1 MKNLILRKLF
11 LSAVVG
17 GLSSTAFAT
26 LRITEMCP
34 RPDAMDP
41 NGKEAGWIELQNTGD
56 TAITLSDYALIRF
69 NRGKKEKCAL
79 KDDLKP
85 FPEALGDL
93 APGARIVVYAGE
105 EYDNVDKEEFKCYP
119 VEGSTT
125 GEQIGVFPFKVN
137 PKNYPTVRLYKLD
150 HTLAEDSTKHT
161 LLQTL
166 NIPVDL
172 EDNKSFGPGSHLVTK
187 PLIGSETAYTYI
199 VTNGE
204 EIVEGVGRG
213 ILAVEESVAATYV
226 QGNAIESLVAM
237 EGADEVTTAVEE
249 TDGIYNFANVQSAQ
263 DGLRATLL
271 EGTVL
276 DGGFAASFWFKT
288 AQTSKNS
295 AGNDGTGM
303 VLFECRPSPSD
314 DGTNNRAGVNLF
326 IDGDSLLRIQPRNRS
341 NGSKSIPSDGTV
353 VTDNEWHHVVLTG
366 GMTPGE
372 TITLYYDGEV
382 AISAKLEHDITLQL
396 AYLCYGRA
404 YNSNSWLPY
413 IGELKNIQFFPRVLT
428 AAEVQAESALLS
440 DVTSLTATDVTA
452 SETAEG
458 EYTFGKS
465 ESSALAYLED
475 GNITKFDGETVAFWV
490 KPTSF
495 EGNGKEATV
504 LVDCRN
510 GSKDTT
516 GYLLLRKDNG
526 TIYVQRWNGSEVVNI
541 EYFADDL
548 PLNKWTHIAF
558 SLNPKTTVGTLYING
573 VKVEGKTI
581 DDYSDTTTKRRFGG
595 SHDKYWR
602 GLIGSMADVRV
613 FNTIL
618 SDLDIAR
625 LHNAND
631 RKQALV
637 TVDGTSSTADTVV
650 NVDSIAEDA
659 TVSGTYTGTLAQA
672 GIVTVTSEKEGLTIM
687 WNGVEKM
694 INTAFEAGAGDYTL
708 RWNAPALNGDISLTA
723 LQVFANTERYI
734 FPTMTKGAENNYA
747 DAIPVGPQVGPQVGK
762 KVDGTRALMGATPT
776 APVPAATDL
785 PVTFTIYPLS
795 DNGEVADENAIT
807 GVELLYVMDFG
818 EMKTLTMTA
827 GADNTWTT
835 TIPGEE
841 LPEPGH
847 LIRYAA
853 RITDGAG
860 YTWRSPSENNL
871 DDCPL
876 WYGTIVQPTTDQN
889 SATLQTFHLF
899 ADEFALNNMDKQ
911 FDTIEGSYPYGARVG
926 IYDMQ
931 TEEYYDRVRI
941 DLRGNTSASF
951 NKKSHGLRF
960 NKCHPLVFDH
970 PFDGF
975 EIETRKTSFTAE
987 WPDPTFLRQSLSF
1000 YIWRNAGNLV
1010 PFHYP
1015 VRLLRNGEFYQLA
1028 FHTNRFTDELIEDYY
1043 GLDPMGYGYKNVG
1056 TFAPNLSTSA
1066 GGIEKKTPDDGIE
1079 TGTVAMAPLQEF
1091 VNRFTSVKSIT
1102 ESEYTELP
1110 DVTKVVVQ
1118 HFDLPAWFNYLATAR
1133 ITQEADDVWA
1143 NISAYYD
1150 INGTNTWMPL
1160 AYDHNL
1166 SFGQWYYGDDRDM
1179 GRIGLRPAD
1188 DTFKSHP
1195 FYGGHRIRAYKKSGA
1210 TVGNPNYA
1218 VEAVWQSEKFRRLYL
1233 RRLRTLMDE
1242 VLKEPGTEQKD
1253 TPFWEYMTTMQAAM
1267 TEDAATDRAKWGYG
1281 DSTVIYVWD
1290 KTMSLEEGLVD
1301 MWDNYVVPRRVHLFE
1316 THSVTNADK
1325 EIGYGSKLNAGI
1337 PAPQSAIADLKA
1349 GMTLK
1354 TKIAELDDVLVI
1366 QNTNDEAID
1375 MSKWTLAGAVEWTLP
1390 PGTVIDAQIDGV
1402 PGELYIVADRN
1413 AYVLAHETELT
1424 DQVIVGNAEFTES
1437 QVFTLTATDGTQVIA
1452 TEPSDAMLGLRVA
1465 EVMPATPEDG
1475 GDGAEYI
1482 VLKNILT
1489 DKTINLEGVNVRA
1502 MKDED
1507 GEPWKVD
1514 ITLPAGTLEPGATC
1528 RLDKADFEESGWD
1541 KITNGKVRFEIR
1553 DAEGALCQYAYW
1565 SDKWYPQM
1573 DEGGAS
1579 LIAVSFES
1587 EIGTGDDGK
1596 LDWKPSFVW
1605 PADDEAAQAAITEAI
1620 AANGA
1625 IATWLRTLDETGN
1638 EALASFTG
1646 SADDLELCWL
1656 INLSPVASPDV
1667 EMAITAI
1674 TFDAGGDLQI
1684 KGTLSVNDNAHET
1697 DVNGLI
1703 KLFKYTTLEGTPTEE
1718 TLSIKTFPLGFSTTP
1733 GEARFF
1739 KVKIE

>member
-56 TAITLSDYALIRF
+56 TEITLSDYALIRF
-69 NRGKKEKCAL
+69 NRGKKEKNSL
-79 KDDLKP
+79 EDDLKP
-85 FPEALGDL
+85 FPSELGTL
-93 APGARIVVYAGE
+93 APGARIVIYTGE
-105 EYDNVDKEEFKCYP
+105 EYDNIDKEAFKCYP
-119 VEGSTT
+119 V
-125 GEQIGVFPFKVN
+125 GETDERIAVFPFKVN
-137 PKNYPTVRLYKLD
+137 PKKYATVRLYKVD
-150 HTLAEDSTKHT
+150 PADEAHT
-161 LLQTL
+161 LLQTM
-166 NIPVDL
+166 IVPVDL
-172 EDNKSFGPGSHLVTK
+172 EDNKSFGPASAVITVPIVTD
-187 PLIGSETAYTYI
+187 ETAYAYM
-199 VTNGE
+199 VTNGDE
-204 EIVEGVGRG
+204 TIEGNGTG
-213 ILAVEESVAATYV
+213 SFAVLEDVPATYT
-226 QGNAIESLVAM
+226 QGNAIQSLVAM
-237 EGADEVTTAVEE
+237 NGTTVSTAVKEA
-249 TDGIYNFANVQSAQ
+249 DGVYNFADVTSAQ
-263 DGLRATLL
+263 DGLRATLT
-271 EGTVL
+271 EGTTL

-288 AQTSKNS
+288 TQSPVEN
-295 AGNDGTGM
+295 GNIDGKGM

-314 DGTNNRAGVNLF
+314 DGTNNRAGINLF
-326 IDGDSLLRIQPRNRS
+326 IDGNGILRIQPRNQG
-341 NGSKSIPSDGTV
+341 NGSSNISTEGTI

-366 GMTPGE
+366 GMKPGE
-372 TITLYYDGEV
+372 TVTLYYDGDE
-382 AISAKLEHDITLQL
+382 AISAKLAHDITLQL

-428 AAEVQAESALLS
+428 AEEVQAESVLLS
-440 DVTSLTATDVTA
+440 DVTSLTATSVTA
-452 SETAEG
+452 SETAED
-458 EYTFGKS
+458 EYVFGKS
-465 ESSALAYLED
+465 EASTLAYLED
-475 GNITKFDGETVAFWV
+475 GNTTQFGGETVAFWV
-490 KPTSF
+490 NPTSF
-495 EGNGKEATV
+495 DGAGKEATV

-541 EYFADDL
+541 EYSADDL
-548 PLNKWTHIAF
+548 PLNEWTHVAF
-558 SLNPKTTVGTLYING
+558 SLNPETTVGTLYING

-581 DDYSDTTTKRRFGG
+581 DGYLDTTTKRRFGG

-602 GLIGSMADVRV
+602 GLIGLMADVRV
-613 FNTIL
+613 FNTVL

-625 LHNAND
+625 LHNANE
-631 RKQALV
+631 RKQSSV
-637 TVDGTSSTADTVV
+637 TVDDTSLTADTIVS
-650 NVDSIAEDA
+650 VDSIAENA
-659 TVSGTYTGTLAQA
+659 TVSGTYTVTLAQA
-672 GIVTVTSEKEGLTIM
+672 GKVTVTSEKEGLTIA
-687 WNGVEKM
+687 WNGVEQSL
-694 INTAFEAGAGDYTL
+694 NTAFEVDAGEYVLT
-708 RWNAPALNGDISLTA
+708 WTAPALNGDISLTA
-723 LQVFANTERYI
+723 THAYANPDTAVKRFI
-734 FPTMTKGAENNYA
+734 FPKMTKGAENDDTGA
-747 DAIPVGPQVGPQVGK
+747 LPVGPQVGPKLGK
-762 KVDGTRALMGATPT
+762 KADGTPALMGATPT
-776 APVPAATDL
+776 APVAAATDL
-785 PVTFTIYPLS
+785 PITFTIYPLS
-795 DNGEVADENAIT
+795 DNGEVATENAIAS
-807 GVELLYVMDFG
+807 VELLYVMDFG
-818 EMKTLTMTA
+818 EVKSLSMTA
-827 GADNTWTT
+827 GADNTWTA
-835 TIPGEE
+835 TIPGDE
-841 LPEPGH
+841 LPEAGH

-860 YTWRSPSENNL
+860 NIWRSPSENNL
-871 DDCPL
+871 DDCPS
-876 WYGTIVQPTTDQN
+876 WYGTIVEPTVDQN

-899 ADEFALNNMDKQ
+899 ADAFALTNMDKQ

-931 TEEYYDRVRI
+931 TKEYYDRVRI

-960 NKCHPLVFDH
+960 NKCHPLIFKH
-970 PFDGF
+970 PFDGD

-1079 TGTVAMAPLQEF
+1079 TGTVAMAPLQTF
-1091 VNRFTSVKSIT
+1091 VNRFKSVDAST
-1102 ESEYTELP
+1102 EN
-1110 DVTKVVVQ
+1110 DAAITKVVVQ
-1118 HFDLPAWFNYLATAR
+1118 HFDLSAWFNYLATAR

-1166 SFGQWYYGDDRDM
+1166 SFGQWYYNDDSAA
-1179 GRIGLRPAD
+1179 GKIGLRPAD

-1195 FYGGHRIRAYKKSGA
+1195 FYGGHRIRAHKVNGS

-1218 VEAVWQSEKFRRLYL
+1218 VEAVWQSSKFRRLYL

-1242 VLKEPGTEQKD
+1242 VLKEPGTSAED
-1253 TPFWEYMTTMQAAM
+1253 TPFWKYMTTMQAAM
-1267 TEDAATDRAKWGYG
+1267 TEDAATDRVKWGYG
-1281 DSTVIYVWD
+1281 NDTQIYVWN

-1301 MWDNYVVPRRVHLFE
+1301 MWDNYVVPRRIHLFG
-1316 THSVTNADK
+1316 THSVTNDAVA
-1325 EIGYGSKLNAGI
+1325 IGYGAKLNAGI

-1349 GMTLK
+1349 GITLK
-1354 TKIAELDDVLVI
+1354 TKIAALEDVLVI

-1465 EVMPATPEDG
+1465 EVMPATPDEG

-1482 VLKNILT
+1482 ILKNILA

-1507 GEPWKVD
+1507 GEPWKVN
-1514 ITLPAGTLEPGATC
+1514 ISLPSGTLEPGATC

-1605 PADDEAAQAAITEAI
+1605 PTDNEAAQDEITEAI
-1620 AANGA
+1620 SVNGA

-1638 EALASFTG
+1638 TALASFTG
-1646 SADDLELCWL
+1646 SAADLELCWL
-1656 INLSPVASPDV
+1656 INLPPVATPKV
-1667 EMAITAI
+1667 EMSITSI
-1674 TFDAGGDLQI
+1674 VFDENGKLQI
-1684 KGTLSVNDNAHET
+1684 EGTLSVNDEAHET
-1697 DVNGLI
+1697 GVNGLI
-1703 KLFKYTTLEGTPTEE
+1703 KLLKYTTLEGTPTEE
-1718 TLSIKTFPLGFSTTP
+1718 TLSIKTFPLEFLTTP